1 MFENLKQEI
10 NQEIKTNGIG
20 AITGS
25 KLNGVLQDFV
35 ESVEE
40 EFDNSNIF
48 TGPINA
54 TDQQRNKALA
64 NVSNQT
70 SNTNIGKLGYKVLD
84 PTKTFAEQVTDENT
98 IYEIKDSFSAGTP
111 NTAFDLPNGAI
122 LKFNGGRL
130 SGRIR
135 PNGAT
140 IDALDTDQI
149 FATDTVFVTNTFAN
163 NYITPDWFGA
173 RHDTEDD
180 SPCIQAA
187 VNTGSHVKFLNDGG
201 AYNCKS
207 TITIS
212 TSYQELYRDF
222 CNVGTVG
229 ANRGAIIHY
238 PSAYDSIL
246 FSLVGNVHD
255 VKFFNLRIITAGN
268 SESER
273 LRGYRISCI
282 HNTADKDI
290 VIRQCSLIGGYCQ
303 VVLKGRGCEI
313 SNCDIAGGRVLYA
326 DWDDSE
332 QTGAHP
338 AATGQRAIR
347 IVDNRLHSIASSDDF
362 PAIYIHTGHASGIT
376 IMNNVWDNGRGP
388 FFNAEDE
395 IWNALITNNIIQ
407 YNAFQ
412 SLYRIAFYGGVKDSI
427 ISGNICNN
435 YEGYWT
441 TQHYSTFWMV
451 VHSTCKNVIV
461 RDNQSLLVN
470 RGGIYFEDCAVED
483 SVFSCNSFSVRRDGQ
498 TNAASAIITLAKPTA
513 SANYSF
519 DRCVIENNR
528 IKDLNSG
535 YDTCIISAS
544 AAISPQRCYIS
555 YNMSINANGDLTHY
569 LYGNVR
575 LTNCVY
581 RVPTNTF
588 DGSFVPQTVDANPV
602 PYYDSV
608 TGRFFFANNGKKMSA
623 NGLSAKKI
631 KGTTA
636 ERPTFADSTE
646 ETANKG
652 YLYFDTDLGKYVCWN
667 GSQWTN
673 IDGSSLI

>member
-1 MFENLKQEI
+1 M
-10 NQEIKTNGIG
+10 
-20 AITGS
+20 
-25 KLNGVLQDFV
+25 
-35 ESVEE
+35 
-40 EFDNSNIF
+40 
-48 TGPINA
+48 
-54 TDQQRNKALA
+54 
-64 NVSNQT
+64 SNQT
-70 SNTNIGKLGYKVLD
+70 ANASNGKLGYKVLE
-84 PTKTFAEQVTDENT
+84 PTKTFAEQVTEADT
-98 IYEIKDSFSAGTP
+98 IYEIKDSFSAGTSSA
-111 NTAFDLPNGAI
+111 AFTIPTGAV

-140 IDALDTDQI
+140 IDALDTEQI
-149 FATDTVFVTNTFAN
+149 FDTDTVFVTNTFAN
-163 NYITPDWFGA
+163 SYVTPDWFGA
-173 RHDTEDD
+173 RRSTDDD

-187 VNTGSHVKFLNDGG
+187 LNTGCHVKFSNEGG

-212 TSYQELYRDF
+212 TSYQELYRDSY
-222 CNVGTVG
+222 NAGTVG

-246 FSLVGNVHD
+246 FSLVGKVHD
-255 VKFFNLRIITAGN
+255 IKFLNLRIISAGS

-273 LRGYRISCI
+273 FRGYRISCV
-282 HNTADKDI
+282 HTTADKDI
-290 VIRQCSLIGGYCQ
+290 TIRQCSLIGGYCQ

-313 SNCDIAGGRVLYA
+313 SNCEIAGGRVLLA
-326 DWDDSE
+326 DWDNAE

-347 IVDNRLHSIASSDDF
+347 ITDNRLHSIASSDTF
-362 PAIYIHTGHASGIT
+362 PAIYIRSGHAPGLTIT
-376 IMNNVWDNGRGP
+376 NNVWDNGRGP
-388 FFNAEDE
+388 FFNAEEE

-407 YNAFQ
+407 FNAFQ
-412 SLYRIAFYGGVKDSI
+412 SLYRLAFYGGVKDSI

-441 TQHYSTFWMV
+441 TQHYSTYWMV
-451 VHSTCKNVIV
+451 VHSTCKNVVV

-470 RGGIYFEDCAVED
+470 RGGFYFEDCAVED
-483 SVFSCNSFSVRRDGQ
+483 SVFSSNSFSVRRDGQ
-498 TNAASAIITLAKPTA
+498 TNVASAIFTFTRTSPSA
-513 SANYSF
+513 SYKF
-519 DRCVIENNR
+519 YRCVVENNR
-528 IKDLNSG
+528 IEDLDAG
-535 YDTCIISAS
+535 YETCLIRATT
-544 AAISPQRCYIS
+544 AISPQRCYIS
-555 YNMSINANGDLTHY
+555 YNMPIQANGVLNLY

-581 RVPTNTF
+581 RVPNNTF
-588 DGSFVPQTVDANPV
+588 SSTFIPETIDENTV
-602 PYYDSV
+602 PYWDSNY
-608 TGRFFFANNGKKMSA
+608 GRFFFAANGKKMSFD
-623 NGLSAKKI
+623 GFSAQRT
-631 KGTTA
+631 KGTSS